1 MEPKKRHNAEI
12 ALACLLD
19 GRELEG
25 LVEGNAVSLQEDK
38 EGNKILCMKAKTFK
52 YSISEEHSTGEDI
65 HLPIEISLS
74 HFIKLC
80 EAMSEEQRIGL
91 VAYRALTSL
100 KQKNKVAHNE

>member
-12 ALACLLD
+12 ALGCLLD
-19 GRELEG
+19 GRELED
-25 LVEGNAVSLQEDK
+25 LVEDKTVSLLEDDD
-38 EGNKILCMKAKTFK
+38 GNRILCMKGEKIIT
-52 YSISEEHSTGEDI
+52 SGEHPKKEDI
-65 HLPIEISLS
+65 YLPIEISLS

-100 KQKNKVAHNE
+100 NKKR